1 MSLLELMNAC
11 PNIAVVHIGEKT
23 QVVKDT
29 NRCNKPTPPNNHKDR
44 WTAIDNNEVFDEHPF

>member
-23 QVVKDT
+23 QVIKDT
-29 NRCNKPTPPNNHKDR
+29 NRCDSTD
-44 WTAIDNNEVFDEHPF
+44 TAKQDTATQSPKE